1 VAEVEEVK
9 VGEVNVGEVNG
20 NQSASRRSNLK
31 RSQKSNR
38 ADTPRRKAAAF
49 ERRLA
54 ARGQILVMLTIL
66 IPVLLGVVA
75 MGVDITVFYWTWAKM
90 HAAAD
95 AAVLA
100 GAASLPDSPTLAIAA
115 ARTYAQSDGM
125 AAGEIAT
132 PVVAADKLS
141 ISVQLTRAVP
151 YYFGQVLGLTSS
163 PVVVNATASLF
174 NTGKASGA
182 LPIGLSVQTTYAFGQ
197 AITLHQGGVGPG
209 NWDGLALGGTGGA
222 NFSNNLANGYPG
234 QISAGDSVTSEPGLK
249 TGPTSQG
256 INTRVSNGNSVDPGG
271 TWSDHTLTDPRVA
284 IVPVVDWT
292 GCHGRCSVPVK
303 GFGALWITGA
313 SGSDINAVFIGAI
326 AQNAVPSQ
334 TAVSFGTYRALLT
347 Q

>member
-1 VAEVEEVK
+1 
-9 VGEVNVGEVNG
+9 
-20 NQSASRRSNLK
+20 LK
-31 RSQKSNR
+31 NIQKSNR
-38 ADTPRRKAAAF
+38 ADTLRAKAAGF
-49 ERRLA
+49 KGRLA
-54 ARGQILVMLTIL
+54 RRGQILVMLTIL
-66 IPVLLGVVA
+66 IPVMLGVVA
-75 MGVDITVFYWTWAKM
+75 MGVDITVFYWTWAEM

-115 ARTYAQSDGM
+115 TKTYAQNNGM
-125 AAGEIAT
+125 VASEIAS

-141 ISVQLTRAVP
+141 ISVTLTRVVP
-151 YYFGQVLGLTSS
+151 YYFGRVLGLTSS

-174 NTGKASGA
+174 NTGAATGT
-182 LPIGLSVQTTYAFGQ
+182 LPIGLSIQTTYAFGQ
-197 AITLHQGGVGPG
+197 SITLHQGGVGPG
-209 NWDGLALGGTGGA
+209 NWDALALGGTGGA
-222 NFSNNLANGYPG
+222 NYSNNLANGYAG
-234 QISAGDSVTSEPGLK
+234 QISVGDSLTSEPGVK
-249 TGPTSQG
+249 TGPTSSG

-303 GFGALWITGA
+303 GFAALWITSA
-313 SGSDINAVFIGAI
+313 SGSDINAVFIGAV

-334 TAVSFGTYRALLT
+334 TAVNFGTYQVLLT

>member
-1 VAEVEEVK
+1 
-9 VGEVNVGEVNG
+9 
-20 NQSASRRSNLK
+20 
-31 RSQKSNR
+31 
-38 ADTPRRKAAAF
+38 
-49 ERRLA
+49 
-54 ARGQILVMLTIL
+54 MLTIL

-75 MGVDITVFYWTWAKM
+75 MGVDITVFYWTWSKM
-90 HAAAD
+90 QAAAD

-115 ARTYAQSDGM
+115 AKTYAQNNGM
-125 AAGEIAT
+125 IASEIAA

-141 ISVQLTRAVP
+141 MSVTLTRNVP
-151 YYFGQVLGLTSS
+151 YYFGRVLGLTSS
-163 PVVVNATASLF
+163 PVVVNARATLF

-197 AITLHQGGVGPG
+197 SITLHNGRVGPG

-222 NFSNNLANGYPG
+222 NFANNLANGYQG
-234 QISAGDSVTSEPGLK
+234 QISAGDMLNSEPGMK

-256 INTRVSNGNSVDPGG
+256 INDRVSAGNSVDPGG

-292 GCHGRCSVPVK
+292 GCKGSCSVPVK
-303 GFGALWITGA
+303 GFAALWISGA
-313 SGSDINAVFIGAI
+313 SGSDINVVFIGAV
-326 AQNAVPSQ
+326 AQNSVPSQ
-334 TAVSFGTYRALLT
+334 TAVNFGTYRALLT